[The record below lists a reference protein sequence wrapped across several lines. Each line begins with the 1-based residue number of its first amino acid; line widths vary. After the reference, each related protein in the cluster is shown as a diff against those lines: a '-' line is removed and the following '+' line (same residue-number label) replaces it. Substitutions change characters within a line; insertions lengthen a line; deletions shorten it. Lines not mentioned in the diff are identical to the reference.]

1 MMKRV
6 ISKVLCFLLIASML
20 ASPIESQ
27 AADRVLTLSMAKI
40 SALANDDEYA
50 KLENQL
56 ELKKVSRVQAL
67 KSIKLKEKNMRTFR
81 WTPLLSFKFPEK
93 PNLSE
98 AYEFQYKPI
107 QLQAEID
114 TLNHQLTDQVF
125 SIYETVSNLYVDIV
139 TLIDTIEFN
148 EARMLAMEKT
158 LAKNRPRLQLGLA
171 TKSDI
176 EKMEKDVKTLSEK
189 IATDKGNLEAKKKK
203 LSDSVGMDV
212 STGYRFINPMV
223 DATIPRSEL
232 KNLIQYTLD
241 RDQSYYDASMNVTT
255 GLISLD
261 TNYQLMEGQYGG
273 KMNYISGFVN
283 QAKAGQK
290 VDGSAFRKKYDEF
303 LKAIDQPWAGSI
315 KILFIKIPKEWFK
328 GQISGIRYVED
339 EPYAL
344 YEAVLEYQNFVIEK
358 ESMKKSMSQSVED
371 GFNNLINMR
380 NSYMSL
386 VNQVSDAK
394 EGLEADEILNRI
406 GELTYEEYKTSL
418 DDYESLQN
426 EMYTALSSYTQQL
439 YSYDRLT
446 CGGITAYLEG
456 IGVHMSSDGGGVSNV
471 EAEVAEGATY
481 YIDPIIQEMEF
492 RIGINIPEE
501 FEIEITDFELW
512 CDNVQIGKR
521 TPADEAIRHLALS
534 VDDVKEVKIRLYN
547 GDEFVDDCIIDPD
560 VFNGPLDIV
569 KSYTAP
575 TVEDNEIGTYT
586 MDSNAVTGIVTIKLE
601 ADEDEEIAYY
611 LIKNQDG
618 KYLVGDTM
626 IAIEEGFKYLSIVQT
641 NIEDLIIEFYG
652 RSSDL
657 KYTGYFDTVNEKLMK
672 NPEEV

>member
-1 MMKRV
+1 MMKRML
-6 ISKVLCFLLIASML
+6 SKVLCILLVLSML
-20 ASPIESQ
+20 ISPVESQ

-107 QLQAEID
+107 QIQAEID
-114 TLNHQLTDQVF
+114 TLTHKLTDQVF

-139 TLIDTIEFN
+139 TLLDTIDFN
-148 EARMLAMEKT
+148 EDRLAAMEKT
-158 LAKNRPRLQLGLA
+158 LEKNRPRLQLGLA

-176 EKMEKDVKTLSEK
+176 EKMEKEIKTLSEK
-189 IATDKGNLEAKKKK
+189 IATDKSNLEAKKKK
-203 LSDSVGMDV
+203 LSDNIGMDI

-223 DATIPRSEL
+223 EASIPRSEL
-232 KNLIQYTLD
+232 ENLIQYTLD

-261 TNYQLMEGQYGG
+261 TNYRLMEGQYGG

-290 VDGSAFRKKYDEF
+290 VDGNAFRKKYDEF
-303 LKAIDQPWAGSI
+303 LKAIDQPWQGSI
-315 KILFIKIPKEWFK
+315 RILFIKIPKEWFK

-344 YEAVLEYQNFVIEK
+344 YEAVLEYQNLVIEK
-358 ESMKKSMSQSVED
+358 ESMRKSISQSVED

-386 VNQVSDAK
+386 VNQVTDAR

-439 YSYDRLT
+439 YSFDRLT

-456 IGVHMSSDGGGVSNV
+456 IGVNMSAGGGGVSNV

-481 YIDPIIQEMEF
+481 YIDSIIQEMEF

-512 CDNVQIGKR
+512 CDNVQIGER
-521 TPADEAIRHLALS
+521 TPANEAIRHLALS
-534 VDDVKEVKIRLYN
+534 VDDVEEVKLRLYN
-547 GDEFVDDCIIDPD
+547 GDEFVDDCVIDPD
-560 VFNGPLDIV
+560 VFSGPLDIV

-575 TVEDNEIGTYT
+575 SAEDNEIGTYT
-586 MDSNAVTGIVTIKLE
+586 VDTNAVTGIVTIKL
-601 ADEDEEIAYY
+601 AVDEDEEIAYY

-626 IAIEEGFKYLSIVQT
+626 IAIEEGFRYLSIVQT
-641 NIEDLIIEFYG
+641 NIDDLIIEFYG
-652 RSSDL
+652 QSSDL
-657 KYTGYFDTVNEKLMK
+657 KYTGYFDTVNDKLMK